1 MRKIER
7 QQERERERARQ
18 TDRQTVI
25 HIVKDKNSK
34 KQTEPALS

>member
-1 MRKIER
+1 MSEKDRETA
-7 QQERERERARQ
+7 RERERARQ

-25 HIVKDKNSK
+25 YIVKDKNSK